1 MSLTASGDNTTSV
14 VPRWLDDIGEA
25 VLAGRPVQ
33 RDQAVRLISVSGP
46 ARHDVIAWGG
56 RIRRAFKGDRVH
68 VCSIVNARC
77 GRCSEDCSF
86 CSQSVAHNTGIET
99 FDLLAVET
107 IVERAREAARAGAR
121 CFGIVTSGRGPTERE
136 LPLVLD
142 AVRAIRSE
150 GLSVCA
156 SLGVLS
162 DEAAGQLYQAGVRRY
177 NHNLET
183 SRNHFP
189 KVCST
194 HTFDDRVRTVE
205 AVRGAGLEACCG
217 GILGLGES
225 PVDRVDMALEL
236 ARLGVESVPVNVLM
250 PIPGTRSETLVPPRP
265 LEVLHTLA
273 VFRMILPRADI
284 KLAGG
289 RESALRDLQSWMFAA
304 GANGFILGNYLT
316 TRGRSAEDDLAMLE
330 DLELDAGPGASPRR
344 TD

>member
-1 MSLTASGDNTTSV
+1 MSSTGPGLNKTGLA
-14 VPRWLDDIGEA
+14 PRWLDELGDA

-86 CSQSVAHNTGIET
+86 CSQSVSHNTGIET
-99 FDLLAVET
+99 FDLLAAGVM
-107 IVERAREAARAGAR
+107 VERAREAARAGAR

-136 LPLVLD
+136 LPVILD
-142 AVRAIRSE
+142 VVRAIRNE

-162 DEAAGQLYQAGVRRY
+162 EEAARQLHQAGVRRY

-189 KVCST
+189 NVCTT
-194 HTFDDRVRTVE
+194 HAFDDRVRTVE
-205 AVRGAGLEACCG
+205 AVRSAGLEACCG
-217 GILGLGES
+217 GILGLGET
-225 PVDRVDMALEL
+225 PIDRVDMALEL

-250 PIPGTRSETLVPPRP
+250 PIPGTRSEALVPPRP

-273 VFRMILPRADI
+273 VFRMIMPRADI

-289 RESALRDLQSWMFAA
+289 RESALRELQSWMFAA

-316 TRGRSAEDDLAMLE
+316 TRGRSAEDDLAMIE
-330 DLELDAGPGASPRR
+330 DLELDAGAPASPCP